1 MLWLFALV
9 MGPFS
14 LVVGLFMTIHS
25 WRDQRDFRETL
36 ERGYHAIASI
46 ARAYPATRQSEQPQ
60 TYLIELRW
68 TDSFGCPHA
77 YGPTH
82 ISDRFW
88 RQITTNG
95 ELTTSKVEVI
105 ALAEVARPVILAD
118 IAERKFQDEIGIKA
132 GVGFLLFVLALVVPL
147 VVHLFKN
154 RREVARDVQ
163 DAAQDI
169 WNWRRNSAAR
179 RRAELQEAMNKWRR
193 SMDALLANEANARLV
208 RDRIRLLE
216 EGGYRIVPTL
226 NRDLIMIR
234 VLRECA
240 SRCQDGDLEQFFDG
254 RSDLIVGSTFD
265 LFMLLDLARESDAF
279 DDIYGSSDL
288 QAVLPDLWTLSEDD
302 RATILDAHSVSIFE
316 NAASISFVN
325 EHWPGEFSKEKVK
338 ELEALAGGDFTVASV
353 VETQKPEGFVVD
365 LMMDDGTSARFEM
378 DDAKRTDVSPLF
390 ETVNALLARRNKG
403 HFSVICDDSEAGTA
417 VYLRPNERPAFHR
430 WAERQRF
437 AAGPLL
443 EFMQ

>member
-1 MLWLFALV
+1 MLWFLALV
-9 MGPFS
+9 LGPFS
-14 LVVGLFMTIHS
+14 LVVGLFMTIGS
-25 WRDQRDFRETL
+25 WRDQRDFREMT

-46 ARAYPATRQSEQPQ
+46 ARAYPATRQSGQPQ

-68 TDSFGCPHA
+68 TDSFGRPHA

-95 ELTTSKVEVI
+95 ELTTSKTEVI
-105 ALAEVARPVILAD
+105 ALAEAARPVILAD
-118 IAERKFQDEIGIKA
+118 IAERKFQDEVGIKA
-132 GVGFLLFVLALVVPL
+132 GVAFLLFGLALVVPL

-154 RREVARDVQ
+154 RRETARAVQ
-163 DAAQDI
+163 DAAQGI
-169 WNWRRNSAAR
+169 WNWRRNSAAGR
-179 RRAELQEAMNKWRR
+179 SAELQDAMKEWRR
-193 SMDALLANEANARLV
+193 SMDVLLANEANARLV
-208 RDRIRLLE
+208 RDSIRRLE
-216 EGGYRIVPTL
+216 DGGFRIVPTL
-226 NRDLIMIR
+226 NRDLLMIR

-240 SRCQDGDLEQFFDG
+240 SRSRAGDLEQFFAG
-254 RSDLIVGSTFD
+254 RSDLIGGNTFD
-265 LFMLLDLARESDAF
+265 LLMLLDLAGESDAF
-279 DDIYGSSDL
+279 DDLYGGSDL

-302 RATILDAHSVSIFE
+302 RVTILDAHSASIFE
-316 NAASISFVN
+316 NAASISVVN

-338 ELEALAGGDFTVASV
+338 ELEALAGGDFTVRSV
-353 VETQKPEGFVVD
+353 AETEKPEELVVD
-365 LMMDDGTSARFEM
+365 LMMDDGASARFEM
-378 DDAKRTDVSPLF
+378 GAAKRMDLSPLF

-403 HFSVICDDSEAGTA
+403 RFSVIYCDTEVVTA